1 MNEQKRIKYIKE
13 LSDNGLRHEIT
24 DQDIK
29 FLIDIAD
36 RLGSFASEF
45 DPVLTEG
52 QMNAY
57 AEAYKVGMLEGNWY
71 GKI

>member
-1 MNEQKRIKYIKE
+1 MSEQERIKYIKG
-13 LSDNGLRHEIT
+13 LSENGLRHEIT
-24 DQDIK
+24 DQDIE

-45 DPVLTEG
+45 DPMISEC

-57 AEAYKVGMLEGNWY
+57 AEAYKVSMLEGN
-71 GKI
+71 

>member
-1 MNEQKRIKYIKE
+1 MNEQERIKYIKG
-13 LSDNGLRHEIT
+13 LSENGLIHEIT

-45 DPVLTEG
+45 DPMISEC
-52 QMNAY
+52 QMNNYASAY
-57 AEAYKVGMLEGNWY
+57 QEALNRN
-71 GKI
+71 

>member
-1 MNEQKRIKYIKE
+1 MNEQQKIQYIKG
-13 LSDNGLRHEIT
+13 LSENGLMHEIT
-24 DQDIK
+24 YQDIK

-45 DPVLTEG
+45 DPMLNEG

-57 AEAYKVGMLEGNWY
+57 AEAYKIVTIGGN
-71 GKI
+71 

>member
-1 MNEQKRIKYIKE
+1 MNEQERIQYIKG
-13 LSDNGLRHEIT
+13 LSENGLTNEIT
-24 DQDIK
+24 HQDID

-36 RLGSFASEF
+36 RLGRFASEF

-57 AEAYKVGMLEGNWY
+57 AEAYKVVTIGGN
-71 GKI
+71 